1 MSFNQSKN
9 NRTHKYNIQCFQLF
23 NKNLFTTPL
32 QITAFSFLLDSSF
45 SRICFSSFVLKFCS
59 FFFLIVTN
67 RDKKFV
73 NFFLIRTNR
82 KTKSCKTDCNNRYC
96 NLKKAFNQHDFS
108 NIKFF
113 LFCYFTS
120 FHSTTLNACLCLEKV
135 SHTDLLFF
143 ELKNPAKSIT

>member
-1 MSFNQSKN
+1 MFSAFQQKFIHDTTAN
-9 NRTHKYNIQCFQLF
+9 YCIQFPLGQLF
-23 NKNLFTTPL
+23 QQNLFF
-32 QITAFSFLLDSSF
+32 Q
-45 SRICFSSFVLKFCS
+45 FCS
-59 FFFLIVTN
+59 KVLFFFFLIVTN

-120 FHSTTLNACLCLEKV
+120 FHSTTLEACLCLEKV